1 MFWTY
6 VNITNWFHLKK
17 YGSLTSPEKK
27 CQQPIT
33 KKPTKTGKQ
42 KKVGKR
48 KKIHLGNH
56 PWTLQLEPPHEKSAL
71 L

>member
-1 MFWTY
+1 MSTTY
-6 VNITNWFHLKK
+6 HKK
-17 YGSLTSPEKK
+17 T
-27 CQQPIT
+27 
-33 KKPTKTGKQ
+33 TKTGKQ